1 MVGDPRRLGLPGLRG
16 TRQGRLRARGVR
28 RRAPYAQAA
37 KELLRESLLDGARE
51 LLAERDWADVTMA
64 QIAAA
69 AGVSRQTVYNEFG
82 SREEFAQ
89 ALVVREAERFVAA
102 VHEAVRANAADPVKA
117 LAAAFEVFLLAAE
130 EDPLVRAVLTG
141 QGSEELLALVTT
153 QGEPVL
159 QRATEQLQAVVLEHW
174 DGLRPAQAR
183 LLSEAVVRL
192 AISYATLPSGPSA
205 MTAAQVSALLG
216 PFVRDALGT

>member
-1 MVGDPRRLGLPGLRG
+1 M
-16 TRQGRLRARGVR
+16 R

>member
-16 TRQGRLRARGVR
+16 PRQGRLRARGVT

>member
-1 MVGDPRRLGLPGLRG
+1 M
-16 TRQGRLRARGVR
+16 T